1 MAAWQFDV
9 TAVFEHGGRTLPPLM
24 RRRAQNL
31 LAESFE
37 PPWQML
43 PGWSVYGP
51 ENGNRI
57 DLLTNDD
64 GTCELLARID
74 ARSDSE
80 SFLLCWL
87 VLMLEMNCSLYSP
100 ELDRSFPADMVS
112 LKDALQ
118 ASSAWRFALAA
129 G

>member
-9 TAVFEHGGRTLPPLM
+9 TAVFAHGDRTLPPLLC
-24 RRRAQNL
+24 RRAKNL
-31 LAESFE
+31 LAESFP
-37 PPWQML
+37 PPWQMM
-43 PGWSVYGP
+43 PGWAVYGE

-57 DLLTNDD
+57 DLLTDKD
-64 GTCELLARID
+64 GTCELSARVD
-74 ARSDSE
+74 ARSDAE
-80 SFLLCWL
+80 SFLTCWL
-87 VLMLEMNCSLYSP
+87 VLMLDMNCSLYAP

-118 ASSAWRFALAA
+118 SSSAWRFALAA